1 MQQITPLSVLNHGRS
16 SSRLRSL
23 HSGKWYLATE
33 TVVMRSEDTE
43 PTRLGLCSRDHVLY
57 LLYTTS
63 FQPQALLGGAV
74 HSKVILFQFFVKT
87 CQAVY

>member
-1 MQQITPLSVLNHGRS
+1 
-16 SSRLRSL
+16 
-23 HSGKWYLATE
+23 
-33 TVVMRSEDTE
+33 MRSEDTE

-74 HSKVILFQFFVKT
+74 HSKVILSIVSIFRKDMSGGLLNIPD
-87 CQAVY
+87 CGEDL